1 MQGWTMPWC
10 DTCDAYLTPNTVEAD
25 GTCPT
30 CHDEVDDADTKL
42 PAPEEAN
49 VPWHFWVVVVALVA
63 YLGWRA
69 IVGVAWLIE
78 RF

>member
-1 MQGWTMPWC
+1 MPWC
-10 DTCDAYLTPNTVEAD
+10 DSCDVYLAPNTVGAD

-30 CHDEVDDADTKL
+30 CHTAVDAADTKVKT
-42 PAPEEAN
+42 EAK

-63 YLGWRA
+63 YLGWRL
-69 IVGVAWLIE
+69 IEGVIWLIG